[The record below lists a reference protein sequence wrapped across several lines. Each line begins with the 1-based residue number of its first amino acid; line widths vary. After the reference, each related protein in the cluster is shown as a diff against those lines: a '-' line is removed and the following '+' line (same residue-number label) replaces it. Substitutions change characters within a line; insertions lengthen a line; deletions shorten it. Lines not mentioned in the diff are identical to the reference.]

1 MRQLC
6 SSGSTNGWLEL
17 LVCVQCVLNEC
28 RGGEAGELLP
38 GGCESLDVTH
48 VENIPAGKRVEAE
61 QLQLPISC
69 SLGKLCLKIK
79 NQEAIEHFI
88 YFVG

>member
-1 MRQLC
+1 M
-6 SSGSTNGWLEL
+6 SAEVGKLESCFLGDVRAWML
-17 LVCVQCVLNEC
+17 L
-28 RGGEAGELLP
+28 
-38 GGCESLDVTH
+38 